1 MKPAS
6 LTPLTTIHL
15 ARLLDEAGTPAGVVN
30 LVLGPGERVGQALGD
45 SPDVD
50 LISLTG
56 GIGAGRALM
65 RGAAGNVKR
74 VALELGGKS
83 PNIVFAD
90 ADFETVVDNA
100 LTAAFVHSGQVC
112 SAGCRAIVEARDL

>member
-1 MKPAS
+1 
-6 LTPLTTIHL
+6 
-15 ARLLDEAGTPAGVVN
+15 
-30 LVLGPGERVGQALGD
+30 VLGPGERVGQALAD

-56 GIGAGRALM
+56 GLEAARALM
-65 RGAAGNVKR
+65 RGAAGNIKR

-90 ADFETVVDNA
+90 ADFDTVVDNA
-100 LTAAFVHSGQVC
+100 LTAAFTHSGQVC
-112 SAGCRAIVEARDL
+112 SAGCRAIVQDTIYDRFVAAIGPRADLIRLGHGLDDATEAGAL